1 MTTTWPPSGRN
12 NPRDGIQIRTASVED
27 AEELLELYSH
37 YVRRTAISFEWEVP
51 SLEEFQGR
59 VRRTLVQYPYLT
71 ARQGGKLLGYAY
83 ASQYQSR
90 AAYQWGAEG
99 SIYLEQGIRGSGLGT
114 PLYRCLMELLRC
126 QGVRTFYGCITHP
139 NPASEAFHQ
148 KLGFTQAGLFPKA
161 GYKLGQWWDILW
173 MELPLG
179 ERSAPPEP
187 FRPFPSLERETV
199 KKVLE
204 QAKKALN

>member
-1 MTTTWPPSGRN
+1 MTR
-12 NPRDGIQIRTASVED
+12 IRLALPED
-27 AEELLELYSH
+27 AGAMLALYAP
-37 YVRRTAISFEWEVP
+37 YVRETAVTFEYQLP
-51 SLEEFQGR
+51 APEEFRCR
-59 VRRTLVQYPYLT
+59 VETTLARYPWLVLE
-71 ARQGGKLLGYAY
+71 REGKLLGYAY

-114 PLYRCLMELLRC
+114 PLYHCLMELLRC

-161 GYKLGQWWDILW
+161 GYQLGQWWDILW

>member
-1 MTTTWPPSGRN
+1 MEVV
-12 NPRDGIQIRTASVED
+12 IRTATTED
-27 AEELLELYSH
+27 AEALLNIYAW
-37 YVRRTAISFEWEVP
+37 YVQRTAITFEYAVP
-51 SLEEFQGR
+51 ALEEFRQR
-59 VRRTLVQYPYLT
+59 IARTLSVYPYLC
-71 ARQGGKLLGYAY
+71 AERSGKLLGYAY

-99 SIYLEQGIRGSGLGT
+99 SIYLEQGVRGSGLGT

>member
-1 MTTTWPPSGRN
+1 M
-12 NPRDGIQIRTASVED
+12 
-27 AEELLELYSH
+27 
-37 YVRRTAISFEWEVP
+37 
-51 SLEEFQGR
+51 
-59 VRRTLVQYPYLT
+59 VQLF
-71 ARQGGKLLGYAY
+71 L
-83 ASQYQSR
+83 
-90 AAYQWGAEG
+90 GAENVVG
-99 SIYLEQGIRGSGLGT
+99 VDADIRGLTLG
-114 PLYRCLMELLRC
+114 P
-126 QGVRTFYGCITHP
+126 
-139 NPASEAFHQ
+139 S
-148 KLGFTQAGLFPKA
+148 AGLVDHNLTVGQGEPLARGSCSKQKSTHA